1 MNRFIKKMPKVAD
14 TAKKSAF
21 KKPLN
26 GIDVKLIALLFLIL
40 PFQVIAQDHTGN
52 LAFSDTLTS
61 GQINKFGDYSLEDAL
76 ARFPGVQMN
85 REGKINIRGLGYTS
99 YYVSMDGQRLA
110 NTGFGDRSFDL
121 HSISADMIEELQ
133 LIKILSPDM
142 DADAI
147 SGVINMSL
155 RKDVIDGRFLE
166 ITAGGGLNPHY
177 IDHTNAA
184 NRFLIKYAERFS
196 EDFSISLNLNYQKET
211 NAWD

>member
-1 MNRFIKKMPKVAD
+1 MNRFIKKMPTVSDA
-14 TAKKSAF
+14 AKKSAPGSLCN
-21 KKPLN
+21 KINVP
-26 GIDVKLIALLFLIL
+26 LIALLFLIL
-40 PFQVIAQDHTGN
+40 PIQVIAQDHSDN
-52 LAFSDTLTS
+52 LVFDDTLTS
-61 GQINKFGDYSLEDAL
+61 GQINKFGDYSVENAL
-76 ARFPGVQMN
+76 IRFAGVQMN

-99 YYVSMDGQRLA
+99 YYVTMDGQRLA

-121 HSISADMIEELQ
+121 RSISADMTEELQ